1 MQDVVTYD
9 ELDFGFDLNEE
20 LARSGICFEDNGATA
35 PPEQHAQVHPPE
47 HHHEQVPGHHTEYNH
62 EQVHEHHAEYNHEQ
76 VHEQHHTEYNHE
88 QHHEQPPY
96 TGEPVMVC
104 AVQCTRCLLFYEP
117 SQIQYCE
124 GLKNYSCYS
133 KWCTACFMAVFQTP
147 LKPFGCGCCPSKRT
161 KRGRKAS
168 TDIDM
173 REIRSP
179 TLISSVRDTP
189 DITVPQKD
197 DRLDRLEKMIVH
209 LNKRL
214 DDVIHIY
221 QTNDPDSE

>member
-20 LARSGICFEDNGATA
+20 LARSGICFEDGAIA
-35 PPEQHAQVHPPE
+35 PPEQQAQVHPPE
-47 HHHEQVPGHHTEYNH
+47 HHHEQVHEY
-62 EQVHEHHAEYNHEQ
+62 
-76 VHEQHHTEYNHE
+76 HTEYNHE
-88 QHHEQPPY
+88 QHHEQVHEHYTEYNHEQPPY

-173 REIRSP
+173 REIKSP
-179 TLISSVRDTP
+179 TLISSVIDTP

-214 DDVIHIY
+214 DDVIQIY